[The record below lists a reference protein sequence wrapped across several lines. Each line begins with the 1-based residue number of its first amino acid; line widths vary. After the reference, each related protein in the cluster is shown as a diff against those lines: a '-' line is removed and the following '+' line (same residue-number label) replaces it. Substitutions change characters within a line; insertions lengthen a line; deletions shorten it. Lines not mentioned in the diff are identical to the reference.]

1 MKKRSL
7 RVHFVRSA
15 ICLLLCAGAGV
26 LAVVGAEAKRPSVFD
41 LPVLELTQAAMN
53 RTVTVLFA
61 NGRYADAE
69 KLLQAGVERVP
80 HDANAHYN
88 LACAL
93 ARQGKNDEALTHLER
108 AVALGFRDPRHIEAD
123 DDFEGLREVARY
135 QVLLKKAAEPMT
147 VPPESWKYDLQ
158 TVAVKD
164 GKALVTEENTGWIPQ
179 IRGYRVFFKLDKQ
192 ASAGKPIAVGLGKVG
207 DLLRRWDEEGTAA
220 GNHGD
225 LYDNHDGG
233 HSNMDLAAFPRFTRI
248 EFSDAAKK
256 RGFHQGLQRSFRYN
270 GVTIG
275 NSSTA
280 LTAGAIWRCQGRLA
294 LTQPQTGLLISLQY
308 IGNHLYVYP
317 EHRDHDAGHNG
328 ADGKGYGDVFPAN
341 TPYMIISQGSSG
353 SDRVFLNAVAA
364 TLAAFRPEVK
374 QQLAKV
380 GMLMPTVQLIF
391 RTSNKMVRKP
401 EDYLTGKA
409 HPTVFDGGQLDVEK
423 MVTMAH
429 DMTPDALPPLV
440 QFKGIEEDQPVLGR
454 DYFDV
459 GPRKHLLDTP
469 NAIARVVKSTK
480 YVYRMV
486 VSAELSKGIHGK
498 PLEYHWVVLRGDADR
513 IRINKLDEAGARAEL
528 LVPYHERRPIAPG
541 AAMESNRVD
550 IGVFVHN
557 GDYFSPPAFICL
569 FYLDNEKRVY
579 DNQQRIRTVD
589 YTDPSVRGNYV
600 DPMLDFPK
608 DWRDDYR
615 YGEDGELLGWTR
627 TRGTKREEFTAEG
640 LLVLEKDDEGRP
652 VKTAKVRYL
661 PERRPDGTTVL
672 KQQAEE

>member
-1 MKKRSL
+1 MIRI
-7 RVHFVRSA
+7 VRSGV
-15 ICLLLCAGAGV
+15 CFFLLAGAGV
-26 LAVVGAEAKRPSVFD
+26 LAVAGAEAKRPSVFD
-41 LPVLELTQAAMN
+41 LPVLESTQAAMN

-61 NGRYADAE
+61 NGRYAEAE

-93 ARQGKNDEALTHLER
+93 ARQGKNGEALTHLER
-108 AVALGFRDPRHIEAD
+108 AVALGFRDPKHIEED
-123 DDFEGLREVARY
+123 DDLEGLREDARFEPI
-135 QVLLKKAAEPMT
+135 LKKAAEPMT
-147 VPPESWKYDLQ
+147 LPPESWKYE
-158 TVAVKD
+158 VRPAAVED
-164 GKALVTEENTGWIPQ
+164 GKVLVTEENSGWIPQ
-179 IRGYRVFFKLDKQ
+179 LRSYRVFFKLDNQ

-207 DLLRRWDEEGTAA
+207 DLLRRWDKEGTAA

-233 HSNMDLAAFPRFTRI
+233 HSNMELAAFPRFTRI
-248 EFSDAAKK
+248 EFSEAAKK
-256 RGFHQGLQRSFRYN
+256 RGLHQGLQRSFRYN

-280 LTAGAIWRCQGRLA
+280 LTAGPIWRCQGRLA
-294 LTQPQTGLLISLQY
+294 LTQPQTALLISLQY

-317 EHRDHDAGHNG
+317 EHRDHDPGHNG

-374 QQLAKV
+374 QQLVKT

-391 RTSNKMVRKP
+391 RSSNKMVRKP

-429 DMTPDALPPLV
+429 DMTPDALPPIV
-440 QFKGIEEDQPVLGR
+440 QFKDIKEDRSVLGR
-454 DYFDV
+454 DYFDL
-459 GPRKHLLDTP
+459 GPRERLFDTP
-469 NAIARVVKSTK
+469 CAIARVVKSTK
-480 YVYRMV
+480 YLRRMV
-486 VSAELSKGIHGK
+486 ISAEASKDLHGK

-513 IRINKLDEAGARAEL
+513 IQINKLDEAGARAEL
-528 LVPYHERRPIAPG
+528 LVPYHERRPVAPG
-541 AAMESNRVD
+541 AKLESNRVD

-557 GDYFSPPAFICL
+557 GDYYSAPAFVCFL
-569 FYLDNEKRVY
+569 YLDNEKRVY
-579 DNQQRIRTVD
+579 DDRQRIEVVD
-589 YTDPSVRGNYV
+589 YTDPAVRGNYV
-600 DPMLDFPK
+600 DPLLDLPK
-608 DWRDDYR
+608 DWRDEYR
-615 YGEDGELLGWTR
+615 YGEDGQLLGWTR
-627 TRGTKREEFTAEG
+627 IRGPKHEDFTAEG
-640 LLVLEKDDEGRP
+640 LLVLEKDDQGRP
-652 VKTAKVRYL
+652 VKTSKVRYL
-661 PERRPDGTTVL
+661 PERRPKGTAVL
-672 KQQAEE
+672 KQQTEPGPAE